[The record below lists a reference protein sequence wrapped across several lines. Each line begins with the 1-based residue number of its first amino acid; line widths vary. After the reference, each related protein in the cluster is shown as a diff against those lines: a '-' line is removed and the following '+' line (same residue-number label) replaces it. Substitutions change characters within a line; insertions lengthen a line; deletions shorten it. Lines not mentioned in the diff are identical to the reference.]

1 MASIHPNSIGTHIA
15 FKREGRADKV
25 SLRAPNQTIQKTY
38 KGEDMKKI
46 TTILGGIALGCCV
59 ASNVAQAANIQS
71 MTIEEIG
78 GVAGGLGT
86 SALAS
91 GGGWGNWQN
100 QLGNITAA
108 PAYFT
113 SNGIDS
119 GILMGSTQT
128 NGSISQNIVWAG
140 NVGNIN
146 TLNGAPTGSISG
158 GMMNLNFAGLVAEY
172 FAPTNLAF
180 NISPDSGSLVTYV
193 AMLDASHY
201 YYTADWTHVA
211 NNDVTDTVTQSVLS
225 GWNGSTTILHF
236 EGIATLTPV
245 PEPET
250 YAMML
255 AGLTIVGFAANRR
268 HKFV

>member
-1 MASIHPNSIGTHIA
+1 MKQIKKMMAVIALSSGMAS
-15 FKREGRADKV
+15 
-25 SLRAPNQTIQKTY
+25 
-38 KGEDMKKI
+38 
-46 TTILGGIALGCCV
+46 GIA
-59 ASNVAQAANIQS
+59 QAVSIQS

-78 GVAGGLGT
+78 GISGGLGT
-86 SALAS
+86 SSLAS
-91 GGGWGNWQN
+91 GGGWGNWQD
-100 QLGNITAA
+100 QFGNTTAA

-113 SNGIDS
+113 SNGVDG
-119 GILMGSTQT
+119 GILMGTTQT

-146 TLNGAPTGSISG
+146 TLNGAPSGSISG
-158 GMMNLNFAGLVAEY
+158 GIMNLNFAGLVAEY

-211 NNDVTDTVTQSVLS
+211 NDDVTNTVTKSVLS

-236 EGIATLTPV
+236 EGIATLAPV
-245 PEPET
+245 PEAET

-255 AGLTIVGFAANRR
+255 AGLGLVGFMAHRR
-268 HKFV
+268 RKSA

>member
-1 MASIHPNSIGTHIA
+1 MKHITKTLAGIA
-15 FKREGRADKV
+15 F
-25 SLRAPNQTIQKTY
+25 
-38 KGEDMKKI
+38 
-46 TTILGGIALGCCV
+46 GCCM
-59 ASNVAQAANIQS
+59 ATSMAQAASIQS

-78 GVAGGLGT
+78 TASGGLGT
-86 SALAS
+86 SALAGG
-91 GGGWGNWQN
+91 GGGWGNWQD
-100 QLGNITAA
+100 QFGNTTAA

-113 SNGIDS
+113 SNGVDG
-119 GILMGSTQT
+119 GILMGITQA

-146 TLNGAPTGSISG
+146 TLNGAPSGSISG
-158 GMMNLNFAGLVAEY
+158 GIMNLNFAGLVAEY
-172 FAPTNLAF
+172 FAPTNLAL

-211 NNDVTDTVTQSVLS
+211 NNDVTNTVTKSVLS

-236 EGIATLTPV
+236 EGIATLAPV
-245 PEPET
+245 PEAET

-255 AGLTIVGFAANRR
+255 TGLGLVGLMAHRR
-268 HKFV
+268 RKLV

>member
-1 MASIHPNSIGTHIA
+1 MKQITRMMA
-15 FKREGRADKV
+15 V
-25 SLRAPNQTIQKTY
+25 
-38 KGEDMKKI
+38 
-46 TTILGGIALGCCV
+46 IALGY
-59 ASNVAQAANIQS
+59 SMTSGMAQAASIQS

-78 GVAGGLGT
+78 VVSGGLGT
-86 SALAS
+86 SALAG
-91 GGGWGNWQN
+91 GGGWGNWRDRF
-100 QLGNITAA
+100 GNIGAA

-113 SNGIDS
+113 SNGVDGS
-119 GILMGSTQT
+119 ILMGTTQS

-146 TLNGAPTGSISG
+146 TLNGAPFGSISG
-158 GMMNLNFAGLVAEY
+158 STMNLNFAGLVAEY

-211 NNDVTDTVTQSVLS
+211 NNDVIDTVTKSVLS

-236 EGIATLTPV
+236 EGIATLAPV
-245 PEPET
+245 PEADT

-255 AGLTIVGFAANRR
+255 AGLSLVGVMAHRR
-268 HKFV
+268 RKLV